1 MKMEGG
7 TNLDGEL
14 DVLFTKALPKYQL
27 LQKFKN
33 LMEEYHLPNEK
44 ILYHALKHALFEI
57 VQDLLNQGLNP
68 NVIRFEEEYNI
79 KPLHMAV
86 NDGHTEIAQLLI
98 TNGAILNSSP
108 NSMTEL
114 YTAVSNCDYEMVKIL
129 LSYGADP
136 NISCFGKTLIHLAT
150 DERFFTREIL
160 LELLKY
166 GANVNSKDDYYGFSP
181 LHIASHEANLEAM
194 EILLRWGADSRSLN
208 SKKESPLHILSLN
221 PEDHSNEIV
230 AKAVSL
236 LSKYGIDINAQTI
249 DGNAPIHYAVLKG
262 NASIVNCLQRLH
274 TDWENVRD
282 VKGFSAFE
290 NALFDKNMSIVKSF
304 LVK

>member
-68 NVIRFEEEYNI
+68 NVIRFEEEYYI
-79 KPLHMAV
+79 KPLYMAV

-98 TNGAILNSSP
+98 TNGAILTSSTY
-108 NSMTEL
+108 SVTEL
-114 YTAVSNCDYEMVKIL
+114 YTAVKNCDYKMVKIL
-129 LSYGADP
+129 LSYGANP
-136 NISCFGKTLIHLAT
+136 NISCFGRTPIHIAAY
-150 DERFFTREIL
+150 DERYFAKEIR

-166 GANVNSKDDYYGFSP
+166 GADVNSKDKYGYSP
-181 LHIASHEANLEAM
+181 LHIASDEANLEAM

-221 PEDHSNEIV
+221 AEDHSNEIV

-249 DGNAPIHYAVLKG
+249 DGNAPIHYAVLRG
-262 NASIVNCLQRLH
+262 NASMANCLRRLH
-274 TDWENVRD
+274 ADWENVRN

-290 NALFDKNMSIVKSF
+290 SALFFKEMHIFKSF